1 MADKMTPAD
10 TPPPGATPSYGGS
23 RPATREEL
31 DNLRDEVREDIR
43 AQNKTITFL
52 IMTLLI
58 SVVGGA
64 LLGTI
69 LSILR

>member
-1 MADKMTPAD
+1 MTAASM
-10 TPPPGATPSYGGS
+10 PPSDDNAPPSYGGS
-23 RPATREEL
+23 RPATREEF
-31 DNLRDEVREDIR
+31 DRFRDEVREDIR

-58 SVVGGA
+58 SVAGGA